1 MPFLEFFFLCFRF
14 QVSTATTPSSE
25 KEDIRLP
32 TATPVTIEHNYAK
45 SRVAFRGG
53 LHGNICCM
61 LDFAINKGF
70 GFIFLNVNTKLIVY

>member
-1 MPFLEFFFLCFRF
+1 MPFLEFFFF
-14 QVSTATTPSSE
+14 VSGFKSQQPTSSE

-61 LDFAINKGF
+61 LDFAINEGF